1 MRIKKQWR
9 DDPHYHA
16 YSTPPPPP
24 PPDRVSSTVDQAPT
38 DDPLLNGIIRRASFI
53 NSQEPHDRYRIS
65 PPYVDDTNKLSPHS
79 CVSHNAQLYLPK
91 NQRSFDPPPVMRST
105 INASICSNQ
114 NPEILAEERT
124 IEEKR
129 LVAANAHQS
138 TTTMDNNRHSSSSS
152 SADISAATSVSSS
165 LPGYGSWCEE
175 EKVFP
180 LKKRRISL
188 ERFISTQES
197 RKVDKQKRNRKIA
210 KMWARSGTEAIY
222 GEERDYNEVEIN
234 SDQAI
239 EENLMTR
246 CTKVNGAGWRCS
258 KRRFEGYSLCKHHFN
273 MQRMYNSRRPRFGGS
288 KKRKKVMISS
298 ILDRTMPLLD
308 T

>member
-1 MRIKKQWR
+1 MVCITVHNYIRSYPNSTIILYYRHTYVTLVIKLC
-9 DDPHYHA
+9 A
-16 YSTPPPPP
+16 YSCYYNI
-24 PPDRVSSTVDQAPT
+24 DLV
-38 DDPLLNGIIRRASFI
+38 IW
-53 NSQEPHDRYRIS
+53 
-65 PPYVDDTNKLSPHS
+65 S
-79 CVSHNAQLYLPK
+79 CI
-91 NQRSFDPPPVMRST
+91 T
-105 INASICSNQ
+105 
-114 NPEILAEERT
+114 
-124 IEEKR
+124 
-129 LVAANAHQS
+129 
-138 TTTMDNNRHSSSSS
+138 
-152 SADISAATSVSSS
+152 
-165 LPGYGSWCEE
+165 GSWCEE
-175 EKVFP
+175 EKAFP

-188 ERFISTQES
+188 ERFISTKES
-197 RKVDKQKRNRKIA
+197 SKVDKQKRNRKIA
-210 KMWARSGTEAIY
+210 KMWASSGTHEAIY

-258 KRRFEGYSLCKHHFN
+258 KRRFEGYSLCKHHFK

>member
-1 MRIKKQWR
+1 MN
-9 DDPHYHA
+9 
-16 YSTPPPPP
+16 PPPPLP
-24 PPDRVSSTVDQAPT
+24 PLDRLSSTAHEATT
-38 DDPLLNGIIRRASFI
+38 DDRLLNGIIRRASFMD
-53 NSQEPHDRYRIS
+53 SQEPHDCYRIS
-65 PPYVDDTNKLSPHS
+65 PPFVDDHTNKLSPHS
-79 CVSHNAQLYLPK
+79 CVSHNAQLYLPT
-91 NQRSFDPPPVMRST
+91 NQRPFDPAPAMRST

-114 NPEILAEERT
+114 NPEILAGERT
-124 IEEKR
+124 SEENSR
-129 LVAANAHQS
+129 FMDANIHQS
-138 TTTMDNNRHSSSSS
+138 TTADNSRDSSTTTTN

-165 LPGYGSWCEE
+165 FPSYGCWCEE

-197 RKVDKQKRNRKIA
+197 SKVDKQKQNRKIA
-210 KMWARSGTEAIY
+210 KMWASSGTETIY

-234 SDQAI
+234 SDPAK
-239 EENLMTR
+239 EESLEMMMR

-273 MQRMYNSRRPRFGGS
+273 MQRKYNSRRLRFSVS
-288 KKRKKVMISS
+288 KKRKKVMMISS

>member
-9 DDPHYHA
+9 DDPHY
-16 YSTPPPPP
+16 STPPPPPP
-24 PPDRVSSTVDQAPT
+24 PPDRVSSTVHQAPT

-53 NSQEPHDRYRIS
+53 NSQEPHDRYCIS
-65 PPYVDDTNKLSPHS
+65 PPFVDDTNKLSPHS

-114 NPEILAEERT
+114 NPDILAEERT
-124 IEEKR
+124 SEEKR
-129 LVAANAHQS
+129 LVAANTHQS
-138 TTTMDNNRHSSSSS
+138 TTMDNSSSSS
-152 SADISAATSVSSS
+152 SSAATSVSSS
-165 LPGYGSWCEE
+165 LPSYGSWCEE
-175 EKVFP
+175 EKAFP

-188 ERFISTQES
+188 ERFISTKES
-197 RKVDKQKRNRKIA
+197 SKVDKQKRHRKIA
-210 KMWARSGTEAIY
+210 KMWASSGTHEAIY
-222 GEERDYNEVEIN
+222 GEERDYNDVEIN

-258 KRRFEGYSLCKHHFN
+258 KRRFEGYSLCKHHFK

>member
-1 MRIKKQWR
+1 MN
-9 DDPHYHA
+9 
-16 YSTPPPPP
+16 PPPPP
-24 PPDRVSSTVDQAPT
+24 PPLDRLSSTVHEAPT
-38 DDPLLNGIIRRASFI
+38 DDRLLNGIIRRASFMD
-53 NSQEPHDRYRIS
+53 SQEPHDCYRIS
-65 PPYVDDTNKLSPHS
+65 PPFVDDHTNKLSPRS
-79 CVSHNAQLYLPK
+79 CVSHNAQLYLPT
-91 NQRSFDPPPVMRST
+91 NQRPFDPARAMRST

-124 IEEKR
+124 SEENSR
-129 LVAANAHQS
+129 FMDGNIHQS
-138 TTTMDNNRHSSSSS
+138 TTADNSRHSSSSTTN

-165 LPGYGSWCEE
+165 FPSYGCWCEE

-197 RKVDKQKRNRKIA
+197 SKVDKQKQNRKIA
-210 KMWARSGTEAIY
+210 KMWASSGTEAIY

-234 SDQAI
+234 SDPAK
-239 EENLMTR
+239 EESLERMR

-273 MQRMYNSRRPRFGGS
+273 MQRKYNRRRLRFPGS
-288 KKRKKVMISS
+288 KKRKKVMMISS

>member
-1 MRIKKQWR
+1 
-9 DDPHYHA
+9 
-16 YSTPPPPP
+16 
-24 PPDRVSSTVDQAPT
+24 
-38 DDPLLNGIIRRASFI
+38 
-53 NSQEPHDRYRIS
+53 
-65 PPYVDDTNKLSPHS
+65 
-79 CVSHNAQLYLPK
+79 
-91 NQRSFDPPPVMRST
+91 
-105 INASICSNQ
+105 
-114 NPEILAEERT
+114 
-124 IEEKR
+124 
-129 LVAANAHQS
+129 
-138 TTTMDNNRHSSSSS
+138 
-152 SADISAATSVSSS
+152 
-165 LPGYGSWCEE
+165 
-175 EKVFP
+175 VFP

-210 KMWARSGTEAIY
+210 KMWASSGTEAIY